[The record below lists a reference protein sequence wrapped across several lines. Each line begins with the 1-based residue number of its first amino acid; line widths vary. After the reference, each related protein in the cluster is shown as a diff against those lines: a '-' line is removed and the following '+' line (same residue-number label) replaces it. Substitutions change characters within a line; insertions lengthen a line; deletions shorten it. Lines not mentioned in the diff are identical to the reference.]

1 MIKIKLAT
9 EKPIEDDNHWSYPFS
24 ELDYLMEE
32 KEDGAVFLLY
42 DGRLYESD
50 EDTEVDKIREA
61 RNAIC
66 RHCKS
71 DMCEWCVVERTLMDA
86 ENGELEEDEP
96 YIRSST
102 NGDYGPNNPWDAP
115 GCSVN
120 DFYR

>member
-1 MIKIKLAT
+1 MIKIKQTT

-32 KEDGAVFLLY
+32 KEDGAVFLMY

-50 EDTEVDKIREA
+50 ENTETEKIREA
-61 RNAIC
+61 RNVIC

-86 ENGELEEDEP
+86 KNGELEEDEP

-102 NGDYGPNNPWDAP
+102 NGDYSPSNPWDAP
-115 GCSVN
+115 GMSVS
-120 DFYR
+120 DFMR